1 MMRRVSLEVKIFRLA
16 LILAL
21 FLTLAGPI
29 AIAGQKTQGE
39 ASPILIPVKGL
50 VNMNRTMSLP
60 GQGRVEMIG
69 FSPDGRLL
77 ALAGGNRVLLW
88 DFSAGST
95 KELTVPTRSP
105 VFFSAFDFSPDGLAL
120 ATVSG
125 REKVALWDLNNE
137 ASRTLDSASSGSSV
151 SFSPDGKYL
160 ALNASSGG
168 IEIWDVSTGKK
179 VNTFAKKKGKAFGR
193 VLFSP
198 DGKYIAAVDEGKN
211 IALVEANSGKL
222 FRSFYGHQGFI
233 NDFAISRDG
242 KILVSGGSDKRI
254 IIWGLPGGEKLKDI
268 NPLPAGV
275 NDLDISSD
283 GRLIVAALGPGLVP
297 WETAKPE
304 TSVMIL
310 DLKTNEGQGLRV
322 PFCYSVALSPDGK
335 SLATGS
341 SGGEELAALW
351 EIRSPEIAEKFKKDP
366 FETTAEYEARVNQIE
381 IPYSEAVVLNP
392 AQYNADLGGFEI
404 QFKKNRLFIQVERET
419 ARKLLER
426 KAGQLQLRG
435 RLRSHD
441 PENLKLQE
449 PVLEDTVTGDKFPVV
464 KTGEVKEETK

>member
-1 MMRRVSLEVKIFRLA
+1 MIRKVGLEDKILILTSLLYLCLA
-16 LILAL
+16 L
-21 FLTLAGPI
+21 TWPPDLAG
-29 AIAGQKTQGE
+29 QETQGE

-50 VNMNRTMSLP
+50 ANMTRTMSLP

-95 KELTVPTRSP
+95 RELTVPTRSP
-105 VFFSAFDFSPDGLAL
+105 VFFSAFDFSPDGTAL
-120 ATVSG
+120 ATVIG
-125 REKVALWDLNNE
+125 REKIVVWDLKSGSNW
-137 ASRTLDSASSGSSV
+137 TLNGASSGSNI

-179 VNTFAKKKGKAFGR
+179 INTFAKKKGKAFGR
-193 VLFSP
+193 MLFSP
-198 DGKYIAAVDEGKN
+198 DGQYIAAVDEGKN
-211 IALVEANSGKL
+211 IVLVEANSGKL
-222 FRSFYGHQGFI
+222 LRSFYGHQGFI
-233 NDFAISRDG
+233 NDLAISRDG

-254 IIWGLPGGEKLKDI
+254 IIWGLPSGEKLKDI

-297 WETAKPE
+297 WEPARPE
-304 TSVMIL
+304 TSVMVL

-351 EIRSPEIAEKFKKDP
+351 EIRPPEIAEKFKKDP

-381 IPYSEAVVLNP
+381 IPYSESVVLNP

-404 QFKKNRLFIQVERET
+404 QFKKNRIFIQVERET

-435 RLRSHD
+435 RLRYHD
-441 PENLKLQE
+441 LENLKLE
-449 PVLEDTVTGDKFPVV
+449 RAVLEDTVTGDKFPVV